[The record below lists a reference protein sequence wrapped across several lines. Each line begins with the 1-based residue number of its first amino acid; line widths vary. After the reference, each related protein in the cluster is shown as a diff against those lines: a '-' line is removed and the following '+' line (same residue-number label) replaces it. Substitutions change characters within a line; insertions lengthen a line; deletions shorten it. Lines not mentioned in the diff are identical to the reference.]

1 MNGSFVSD
9 EWRLDEILL
18 NKALELTNV
27 GGDCEH
33 RLLYHM
39 ISQIAEMGYR
49 WRSEYKVVLFNGEN
63 EAEFDEE
70 YAEYL
75 DKKAQR
81 QDVDWNGER

>member
-1 MNGSFVSD
+1 
-9 EWRLDEILL
+9 
-18 NKALELTNV
+18 
-27 GGDCEH
+27 
-33 RLLYHM
+33 M